1 MKAGQEISTIFLLL
15 RRVRGTLIALVLI
28 YALSVLGLTLVPGPP
43 DANGAITHMSFF
55 HAFYFVSYTA
65 TTIGFG
71 EIPNAFSEQQRL
83 WTLVCIYLSVIGWA
97 VFIGKLL
104 QISADAN
111 LQRAIRTSRFAR
123 AVRKLRE
130 PFYIVCG
137 YGETGRLICHALDQL
152 GYRVVVL
159 ELNGEHLAE
168 LELQNHIADM
178 PALVADAANPTLLKL
193 AGLQHRQCRGIVA
206 LTDDDDANRSIA
218 LSTRLLAPELPVLAR
233 ASGRAAAADMASFG
247 THHVIDPYLKFGHY
261 LGLAMHAPAAYQLL
275 LWLTG
280 LPGTT
285 VERHRS
291 PPHGH
296 WILLGFGSFSQGL
309 AATIASEGMPVTVI
323 DLQPP
328 AASSAQV
335 SWVQGDGTG
344 AEALLKAGVAQAAGI
359 VAATSSDVDNLSATF
374 TARELNPGLFTIVR
388 QNNMGNRPLF
398 ERFDADLTMVPSE
411 VIAHECLAIL
421 TTPMLAPF
429 LRLAQTADWCESL
442 LQRLTAQ
449 LGWEAPEVWSLRIS
463 AQQAP
468 ALHHRLNLDDGLR
481 LGDLLKDHADRS
493 QALLCEVLQLDRE
506 GQPSRLLPPADLLLR
521 QGDQL
526 LLVGRRR
533 ARSRLD
539 LTLNNAHA
547 LEYVLTGRES
557 SGSWLWQRLSQ
568 DKKTG

>member
-1 MKAGQEISTIFLLL
+1 MQ
-15 RRVRGTLIALVLI
+15 
-28 YALSVLGLTLVPGPP
+28 
-43 DANGAITHMSFF
+43 
-55 HAFYFVSYTA
+55 
-65 TTIGFG
+65 IGF
-71 EIPNAFSEQQRL
+71 A
-83 WTLVCIYLSVIGWA
+83 
-97 VFIGKLL
+97 
-104 QISADAN
+104 
-111 LQRAIRTSRFAR
+111 
-123 AVRKLRE
+123 
-130 PFYIVCG
+130 
-137 YGETGRLICHALDQL
+137 
-152 GYRVVVL
+152 
-159 ELNGEHLAE
+159 
-168 LELQNHIADM
+168 M
-178 PALVADAANPTLLKL
+178 L
-193 AGLQHRQCRGIVA
+193 AGGCTMSGTMI
-206 LTDDDDANRSIA
+206 
-218 LSTRLLAPELPVLAR
+218 TR
-233 ASGRAAAADMASFG
+233 M
-247 THHVIDPYLKFGHY
+247 
-261 LGLAMHAPAAYQLL
+261 
-275 LWLTG
+275 
-280 LPGTT
+280 
-285 VERHRS
+285 
-291 PPHGH
+291 
-296 WILLGFGSFSQGL
+296 L

-468 ALHHRLNLDDGLR
+468 ALHHRLNLDDSLR

-506 GQPSRLLPPADLLLR
+506 GEPSRLLPPADLLLR